1 MEPTALLH
9 LNDNRPT
16 LDDSKRT
23 LIAWLHQFKDLVT
36 TPVLDWFHDNMHPE
50 SLMIRHV
57 LYQYSCLSEKQLM
70 RETKATLIEKIN
82 NVYEVLDKLDTTED
96 IELRLNERFPFL
108 NIIGPVDT
116 RNVITTRE
124 GWLER
129 AAEIMY
135 PWIIGAAEA
144 ERDHR
149 EIQLADGARI
159 QQYELKHPPS
169 GFDVAVAPIE
179 KAQKGCVG
187 ICRMPSFHGGRARIQ
202 IAPRLSG
209 KEGSWDDETYIVH
222 VLLHEMVHAV
232 TEGHGHRGAFRAI
245 MKRLNSAGKMTATYP
260 GDVQEH
266 AIKTRVLIHLPRYAD
281 IHTPFSVPKRG
292 QRGVGSRM
300 VKVWCP
306 NELCGIIMR
315 ASGKVCEQIHM
326 QPCPACEEAPL
337 HVEGWQ

>member
-9 LNDNRPT
+9 LNDDRPT

-23 LIAWLHQFKDLVT
+23 LIAWLHQYSKVCTID
-36 TPVLDWFHDNMHPE
+36 VLHWFDDNMQPE
-50 SLMIRHV
+50 SITMRTV
-57 LYQYSCLSEKQLM
+57 LYNYASLTEKQLL
-70 RETKATLIEKIN
+70 RETKATLFTKITEVYTILDQIDGEAEIEQ
-82 NVYEVLDKLDTTED
+82 
-96 IELRLNERFPFL
+96 RLNDRFPFL
-108 NIIGPVDT
+108 NVTGPVDT
-116 RNVITTRE
+116 RNIITTRE

-149 EIQLADGARI
+149 TILLDGGARI

-187 ICRMPSFHGGRARIQ
+187 ICRMPTFHGGRARIQ

-209 KEGSWDDETYIVH
+209 EADTWMDETYIVH

-245 MKRLNSAGKMTATYP
+245 MKRLNSAGKMTATHA

-266 AIKTRVLIHLPRYAD
+266 AIKTRVLVHLPRYAD

-300 VKVWCP
+300 VKVYCP
-306 NELCGIIMR
+306 DEACGIIMR
-315 ASGKVCEQIHM
+315 ASGKVCNEIHM
-326 QPCPACEEAPL
+326 QPCPACEENPL